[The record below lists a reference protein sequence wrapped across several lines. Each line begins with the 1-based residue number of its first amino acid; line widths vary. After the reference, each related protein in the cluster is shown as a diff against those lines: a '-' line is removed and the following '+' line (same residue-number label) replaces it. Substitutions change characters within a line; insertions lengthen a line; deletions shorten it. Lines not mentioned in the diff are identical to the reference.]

1 MPFQLQ
7 TEQNQIVNIK
17 VIGVGGAGNNAVNRM
32 VDAGVQGVEFI
43 AVNTDLAVLYNS
55 SATQKIQI
63 GEKTTKGQGAGGRP
77 EVGKASAEESKESIV
92 QALQGTDMVFITAG
106 MGGGTGTGAAP
117 VVAEI
122 AKGLGILT
130 VGIVTK
136 PFGFEGR
143 KKMESALDGI
153 NSLKEKVD
161 ALVVIPNDR
170 LKSVVEQKITMLNAF
185 KVADDVL
192 RQGVQ
197 GISDLIKVPGF
208 INIDFADVCTIM
220 RNAGHAHMG
229 LGNATGK
236 DKAEE
241 AAKMAISSPLL
252 ETSISGA
259 KRVLV
264 NIKSSLDITLEE
276 VDLAASLITKEAN
289 PDAEIIFGTSYD
301 DSLEDE
307 IQITVIATGFD
318 YGRQKSVADIDVVVP
333 ENESGASGSSIAD
346 ELGALQSE
354 KEDDVNDYD
363 VISLIN
369 QLNGNKN

>member
-17 VIGVGGAGNNAVNRM
+17 VIGIGGAGNNAVNRM

-43 AVNTDLAVLYNS
+43 VINTDLAVLYNS

-143 KKMESALDGI
+143 KKMESALEGI
-153 NSLKEKVD
+153 NNLKEKVD

-170 LKSVVEQKITMLNAF
+170 LKCVVEQKITMLNAF

-236 DKAEE
+236 EKAEE

-318 YGRQKSVADIDVVVP
+318 YGRQKSLADIDVVVP
-333 ENESGASGSSIAD
+333 DAEGNGSDIAD
-346 ELGALQSE
+346 ELGALKQE
-354 KEDDVNDYD
+354 KEEDVNNLD
-363 VISLIN
+363 VLSLIN

>member
-17 VIGVGGAGNNAVNRM
+17 VIGIGGAGNNAVNRM

-43 AVNTDLAVLYNS
+43 VINTDLAVLYNS

-143 KKMESALDGI
+143 KKMESALEGI
-153 NSLKEKVD
+153 NNLKEKVD

-170 LKSVVEQKITMLNAF
+170 LKCVVEQKITMLNAF

-236 DKAEE
+236 EKAEE

-333 ENESGASGSSIAD
+333 ENEADAPSSIAD
-346 ELGALQSE
+346 ELGALKQA
-354 KEDDVNDYD
+354 KEEDVNNLD
-363 VISLIN
+363 VLSLIN
-369 QLNGNKN
+369 QLNGNKK